1 MNHHTCCAI
10 ALGLTHFLMHPAL
23 AQTQVETGLLAIQ
36 DLSQVNGQALACQ
49 DLQAAS
55 RAKALMLA
63 HAPKTAR
70 FGSAFEDGTHQ
81 AYLAQT
87 RQTTPCPDSASLTLR
102 MDALALRLQT
112 SLPAAAASAAPTSTP

>member
-1 MNHHTCCAI
+1 MNHHNCCAI

-23 AQTQVETGLLAIQ
+23 AQTQVEAGLLAIQ

-49 DLQAAS
+49 DLQAAA
-55 RAKALMLA
+55 RAKTLMLA

-81 AYLAQT
+81 AFLAQT
-87 RQTTPCPDSASLTLR
+87 RQEAPCPDSASFKQR
-102 MDALALRLQT
+102 MDALALRLNT
-112 SLPAAAASAAPTSTP
+112 SLPAGAASAAPTSTP